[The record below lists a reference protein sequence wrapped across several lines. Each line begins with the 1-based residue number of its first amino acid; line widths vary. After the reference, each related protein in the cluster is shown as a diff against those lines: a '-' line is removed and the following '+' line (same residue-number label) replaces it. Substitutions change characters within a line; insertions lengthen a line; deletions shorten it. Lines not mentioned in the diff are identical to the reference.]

1 MIDWGIV
8 AKMWAGYGV
17 NIIVLTILL
26 LIAFIV
32 GLVVQRTAKATAE
45 DKESPKKG

>member
-8 AKMWAGYGV
+8 TKIWAGYGV

-26 LIAFIV
+26 LMAWIV
-32 GLVVQRTAKATAE
+32 GLVVQRLQVKGE
-45 DKESPKKG
+45 GDSKKG

>member
-8 AKMWAGYGV
+8 AKIWAGFGV

-26 LIAFIV
+26 LIAWIV
-32 GLVVQRTAKATAE
+32 GLVVQRLQVKGE
-45 DKESPKKG
+45 GDSKKG